1 MAARARP
8 PMIRRSPFVIAALLA
23 GTTLTAGQTTTF
35 KSGVEAVRLDVSVMR
50 GGQPVRGL
58 SADDFLVTDNKVP
71 QRVEGVAIEL
81 LPLSVFL
88 VLDTSGSVAGEKL
101 SHLIDAGKTLVGALH
116 PTDRAALITFS
127 ADVTVRVGLTSD
139 LQAITAALGAIE
151 GRGPTAI
158 RDAVHL
164 ALQLRPD
171 DESRPVVLVFTDG
184 QDTSS
189 WLSASDVMASAR
201 RSGVV
206 IHAVS
211 LVEQQTK
218 IVEAGQPSLQ
228 PDSPATAF
236 LERLVAATGG
246 RHWPAAAS
254 GDLRPL
260 FVRALDEMRA
270 RYLLSFYPQGV
281 TREGGHDLKVTL
293 KRGRGDVT
301 ARPGYFVPSSRN

>member
-1 MAARARP
+1 MTRALP
-8 PMIRRSPFVIAALLA
+8 IAAALA
-23 GTTLTAGQTTTF
+23 VVGALTPQQTTF
-35 KSGVEAVRLDVSVMR
+35 KSSVEAVRLDVSVMR

-58 SADDFLVTDNKVP
+58 SADDFVVTDNKVP
-71 QRVEGVAIEL
+71 QRVEGVAIDS
-81 LPLSVFL
+81 LPLAVFL

-101 SHLIDAGKTLVGALH
+101 SRLIDAGKTLISALH
-116 PTDRAALITFS
+116 PNDRAALVTFS
-127 ADVTVRVGLTSD
+127 SDVTVRVGLTSD
-139 LQAITAALGAIE
+139 LQAITSALGALE

-189 WLSASDVMASAR
+189 WLSASDVVASAR

-218 IVEAGQPSLQ
+218 VVEAGQPSLPQ
-228 PDSPATAF
+228 DSPAAAF
-236 LERLVAATGG
+236 LDRLVAAAGG
-246 RHWPAAAS
+246 RHWPAVS
-254 GDLRPL
+254 SNDLRPL

-281 TREGGHDLKVTL
+281 TQEGWHDLKVTL

-301 ARPGYFVPSSRN
+301 ARPGYFVPASRN